1 MPLICT
7 HTEWMDLLCTCCS
20 RPLPFIV
27 RVAWTHQLLC
37 RYPLTNI
44 RVVVAQSGFSVCRQW
59 LPGCWW
65 DLSTAQVELLDEE
78 EAEQAKLSRHDIFA
92 TAEHTWFAV
101 NGWLKRSGVKF
112 QIRNNKIYQN
122 LPGRGKRGVKRR
134 ARQPS
139 GHKDH
144 KGFGLNF
151 TFQYQNGRIL
161 TTIVTTH
168 YMVTYSV
175 TAGNHYSP

>member
-1 MPLICT
+1 MKK
-7 HTEWMDLLCTCCS
+7 
-20 RPLPFIV
+20 R
-27 RVAWTHQLLC
+27 
-37 RYPLTNI
+37 
-44 RVVVAQSGFSVCRQW
+44 QSKPSSAGTTFSQRQNT
-59 LPGCWW
+59 L
-65 DLSTAQVELLDEE
+65 A
-78 EAEQAKLSRHDIFA
+78 
-92 TAEHTWFAV
+92 FAV

-175 TAGNHYSP
+175 TTGNHYSP

>member
-92 TAEHTWFAV
+92 TAEHTCLCCQ
-101 NGWLKRSGVKF
+101 WLVEEIRC
-112 QIRNNKIYQN
+112 QISDPQQQN
-122 LPGRGKRGVKRR
+122 LSKSARAREKRR
-134 ARQPS
+134 EKKSKAAQRTQRSQRLRFELHFPIS
-139 GHKDH
+139 KW
-144 KGFGLNF
+144 
-151 TFQYQNGRIL
+151 
-161 TTIVTTH
+161 
-168 YMVTYSV
+168 
-175 TAGNHYSP
+175 